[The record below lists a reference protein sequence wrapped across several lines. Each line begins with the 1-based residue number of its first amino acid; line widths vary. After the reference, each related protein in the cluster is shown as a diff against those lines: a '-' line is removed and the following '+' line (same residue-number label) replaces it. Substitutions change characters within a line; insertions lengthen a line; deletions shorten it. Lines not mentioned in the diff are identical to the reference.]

1 MWQDCMKSLQIMS
14 ITEEEILEVSW
25 ERQSIWLSL
34 LLLKEETNSLLYKA
48 KCSFDR

>member
-14 ITEEEILEVSW
+14 ITEEILVVSW